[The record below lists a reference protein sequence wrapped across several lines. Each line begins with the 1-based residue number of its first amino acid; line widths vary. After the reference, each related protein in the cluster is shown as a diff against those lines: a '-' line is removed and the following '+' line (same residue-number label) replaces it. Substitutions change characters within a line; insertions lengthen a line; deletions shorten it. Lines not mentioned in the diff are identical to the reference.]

1 MPPPPPLHCDTVYLL
16 YYYPLPSH
24 ALPAHIHKY
33 LCIFSQAPASR
44 HIKFNTLRNC
54 HSQCNCQFNWLWGN
68 CGTTWFETKQRAKL
82 FATSRKLQL
91 KRNQKT
97 EATKRNQISIKIK
110 QITTNAF
117 GYSITRYSYCEINLI
132 LNTASHVHRPR
143 KLITWFCILIYTR
156 RIKHTTFCNKLTI
169 ISTSSQS
176 NRPMKTSVIQLT

>member
-16 YYYPLPSH
+16 YYHPLPSH

-44 HIKFNTLRNC
+44 HIKFNTLCNC

-117 GYSITRYSYCEINLI
+117 GYSITRYSYCEFRYLI
-132 LNTASHVHRPR
+132 CWIWWYPCMWNNKTKRTKHKREHLPAY
-143 KLITWFCILIYTR
+143 KICFFIIYTIR
-156 RIKHTTFCNKLTI
+156 SMNGMAHPKKYI
-169 ISTSSQS
+169 
-176 NRPMKTSVIQLT
+176 